1 MALSF
6 DFIFC
11 LAVQYDS
18 SANQMNKFWSLIG
31 SKFFVGVPWNQA
43 YADIFFKKYQHKLD
57 LCVIILWETIPCE
70 GSVTSERHYATISSF
85 SSGMTISFSPWFDT

>member
-18 SANQMNKFWSLIG
+18 SANQMNKFSSLIG

-43 YADIFFKKYQHKLD
+43 YADIF
-57 LCVIILWETIPCE
+57 
-70 GSVTSERHYATISSF
+70 
-85 SSGMTISFSPWFDT
+85 

>member
-18 SANQMNKFWSLIG
+18 STNQMNKFSLLIG